1 MTAQSEGDSVVED
14 PAAASGGKKD
24 KKDRFVTLKFL
35 SQQMKVFFLYIFKNT
50 KCRIY
55 SI

>member
-24 KKDRFVTLKFL
+24 KKDRKSFSSKVYKF
-35 SQQMKVFFLYIFKNT
+35 
-50 KCRIY
+50 CRLFDFNF
-55 SI
+55 